1 MRYKCRNHALDR
13 VSISCLL
20 PPASKP
26 VAICTSQQKKTAMTR
41 PLTPANKTLGRSNWT
56 WQDGLL
62 ILVILSFIVAIIRT
76 ASKFTGTFEP
86 ELTIST
92 NINALPGY
100 TAQTLI
106 RMGLAYFF
114 SLIFTLLYA
123 YTAYRSRI
131 AERILIPMLDILQS
145 IPVLSF
151 LPGVVLALISL
162 FPGQRIGVELAAI
175 LLIFTGMTWNM
186 TFSFYQ
192 SLQSIPRELLEA
204 SRVYRLNPWQ
214 RFWTLE
220 LPSGVIGLVWNSVM
234 SVAGGWF
241 FLIAIE
247 SFTLGNQDFRLPG
260 LGSFLGT
267 AANKGDFKAIFW
279 GLVLLIAII
288 VATDFFVW
296 RPLIAWAER
305 FKLEMIETENA
316 PQSWILDTFR
326 RSPTLRAISDR
337 VFQPLQTVLDDS
349 LIQSFPVRSVS
360 INAKG
365 NLNLPSFLNWIFVSG
380 FSLIVLWG
388 TWEAVL
394 LLRTLGW
401 DDWQQVIKGAM
412 LTALRVI
419 IALIL
424 SLLWTVPVGVAIG
437 RNRRLAQ
444 VLQPLVQ
451 IAASVPA
458 TALFPVLLLGLTRI
472 AGGLQIGAIAL
483 MMLGT
488 MWYILFNVI
497 AGAQSIPSDLI
508 EAASVYKLSRL
519 QRWRTLILPAIFP
532 YLITGII
539 SAVGGAWNASIVSE
553 YVTFQGRVIST
564 SGLGAT
570 ISHATATGNFSLL
583 LASTAIMSLLVVLTN
598 HLVWRPLYNL
608 AQEKYQLL
616 V

>member
-1 MRYKCRNHALDR
+1 
-13 VSISCLL
+13 
-20 PPASKP
+20 
-26 VAICTSQQKKTAMTR
+26 MTR
-41 PLTPANKTLGRSNWT
+41 PLTPANKTLGRNNWT

-62 ILVILSFIVAIIRT
+62 IMVILSFIVAIIRT
-76 ASKFTGTFEP
+76 ASKFSGTFEP

-100 TAQTLI
+100 SAQTLI
-106 RMGLAYFF
+106 RMGLAYFL

-123 YTAYRSRI
+123 STAYRSRM

-192 SLQSIPRELLEA
+192 SLQSIPQELLEA
-204 SRVYRLNPWQ
+204 ARVYRLNPWQ

-247 SFTLGNQDFRLPG
+247 SFTLGNKDFRLPG

-279 GLVLLIAII
+279 GLAVLIGII
-288 VATDFFVW
+288 VVTDFFVW

-305 FKLEMIETENA
+305 FKFEMIETENA
-316 PQSWILDTFR
+316 PQSWVLDIFR
-326 RSPTLRAISDR
+326 RSPTLQAIGDR
-337 VFQPLQTVLDDS
+337 VFQPLQTVIDDS
-349 LIQSFPVRSVS
+349 LIRSFPVRSVPV
-360 INAKG
+360 NAKG
-365 NLNLPSFLNWIFVSG
+365 SLNLPSFVNWVFVSG
-380 FSLIVLWG
+380 FTLIVLWG

-508 EAASVYKLSRL
+508 EAASVYKLSTL

-539 SAVGGAWNASIVSE
+539 TAVGGAWNASIVSE
-553 YVTFQGRVIST
+553 YVTFQGRVIT
-564 SGLGAT
+564 TPGLGAT

-583 LASTAIMSLLVVLTN
+583 LASTVVMSLLVVLTN
-598 HLVWRPLYNL
+598 RLIWRPLYNL

>member
-1 MRYKCRNHALDR
+1 
-13 VSISCLL
+13 
-20 PPASKP
+20 
-26 VAICTSQQKKTAMTR
+26 MTR
-41 PLTPANKTLGRSNWT
+41 PLTPANKTLERNNWT

-62 ILVILSFIVAIIRT
+62 ILSIVSLIVLIIRT
-76 ASKFTGTFEP
+76 GSQFTGNFQP

-106 RMGLAYFF
+106 RMGLAYFL

-123 YTAYRSRI
+123 YTAYHSRI

-151 LPGVVLALISL
+151 LPGVVLALIAL
-162 FPGQRIGVELAAI
+162 FPGERIGVELAAI

-204 SRVYRLNPWQ
+204 AQVYRLNLWQ

-220 LPSGVIGLVWNSVM
+220 LPSGAIGLVWNSVM

-267 AANKGDFKAIFW
+267 AANKGDFIAIFW
-279 GLVLLIAII
+279 GLAVLIGVI
-288 VATDFFVW
+288 VVTDFFVW
-296 RPLIAWAER
+296 RPLIAWAEK
-305 FKLEMIETENA
+305 FKLEMVETENV
-316 PQSWILDTFR
+316 PQSSVLNIIR
-326 RSPTLRAISDR
+326 RSPTLRAISEK
-337 VFQPLQTVLDDS
+337 VIQPLQSAIDNG
-349 LIQSFPVRSVS
+349 LIRSFPVRSVPV
-360 INAKG
+360 NAKG
-365 NLNLPSFLNWIFVSG
+365 SLNLGNLFNWVFVSG
-380 FSLIVLWG
+380 FTLIVLWG

-401 DDWQQVIKGAM
+401 DDWLQVIKGAA
-412 LTALRVI
+412 LTALRVV

-444 VLQPLVQ
+444 ILQPLVQ

-508 EAASVYKLSRL
+508 EAAWVYKLSLL
-519 QRWRTLILPAIFP
+519 QRWQTLILPAIFP

-539 SAVGGAWNASIVSE
+539 TAVGGAWNASIVSE

-570 ISHATATGNFSLL
+570 ISNATATGNFSLL
-583 LASTAIMSLLVVLTN
+583 LASTVVMSLLVVLTN
-598 HLVWRPLYNL
+598 RLVWRPLYNL
-608 AQEKYQLL
+608 AQERYQLL
-616 V
+616 I

>member
-1 MRYKCRNHALDR
+1 
-13 VSISCLL
+13 
-20 PPASKP
+20 
-26 VAICTSQQKKTAMTR
+26 MTR
-41 PLTPANKTLGRSNWT
+41 PLTPANKTLGRKDWT

-62 ILVILSFIVAIIRT
+62 ILVIISLIVLIIRT
-76 ASKFTGTFEP
+76 GSKFSGTFQP

-92 NINALPGY
+92 NISALPGY

-106 RMGLAYFF
+106 RMGLAYFL
-114 SLIFTLLYA
+114 SLIFTLIYA
-123 YTAYRSRI
+123 YTAYRFRI
-131 AERILIPMLDILQS
+131 AELILIPILDILQS

-151 LPGVVLALISL
+151 LPGVVLALIAL

-204 SRVYRLNPWQ
+204 AQVYRLNIWQ
-214 RFWTLE
+214 RFWALE

-247 SFTLGNQDFRLPG
+247 SFTLGNKDFRLPG

-267 AANKGDFKAIFW
+267 AANKGDFTAIFW
-279 GLVLLIAII
+279 GLAVLIVVI

-296 RPLIAWAER
+296 RPLIAWAEK
-305 FKLEMIETENA
+305 FKLEIVETENA
-316 PQSWILDTFR
+316 PQSWVLDILR
-326 RSPTLRAISDR
+326 RSPTLRAVSDR
-337 VFQPLQTVLDDS
+337 LLVPLQSVMDDG
-349 LIQSFPVRSVS
+349 LIRSFPVRPVPV
-360 INAKG
+360 NAKG
-365 NLNLPSFLNWIFVSG
+365 NLNLPSFFNWVFVSG
-380 FSLIVLWG
+380 FTLIVLWG

-401 DDWQQVIKGAM
+401 NDWLQVIKGAG
-412 LTALRVI
+412 LTALRVT

-458 TALFPVLLLGLTRI
+458 TALFPVLLLGLTRV

-508 EAASVYKLSRL
+508 EAAWVYKLSL
-519 QRWRTLILPAIFP
+519 WQRWRTLILPAIFP

-539 SAVGGAWNASIVSE
+539 TAVGGAWNASIVSE
-553 YVTFQGRVIST
+553 YVTFQGRVITT

-570 ISHATATGNFSLL
+570 ISRATATGNFSLL
-583 LASTAIMSLLVVLTN
+583 LASTVVMSLLVVLTN
-598 HLVWRPLYNL
+598 RLIWRPLYNL